1 MRTLGCGGTL
11 ELMFVSI
18 QVLMKTIA
26 VYSAVAKHEIRLCP
40 LINLTMVCL
49 PVWWD
54 MLEDVV
60 LSHCINNDMSNESQC
75 QKTR

>member
-1 MRTLGCGGTL
+1 
-11 ELMFVSI
+11 
-18 QVLMKTIA
+18 MKTIA

-60 LSHCINNDMSNESQC
+60 PSHCINNDMSNKSQC
-75 QKTR
+75 QKTYTFVSRVTIFGDPPFLLSAT